1 MTDLDLDRL
10 RSWEGREESREDVLA
25 LAPVRALA
33 ATLDHDPGAYRDG
46 GILPPLYHWLFFLE
60 LTRSGGLARD
70 GHPRKGEFMPPVT
83 FPRRM
88 FAGARIEYTG
98 DLRIGEP
105 VRRVSRIG
113 SVRYTEGRSGPLVFV
128 TVVHEIGNAHGIRL
142 TEEQD
147 IVYRPPTGAQ
157 AGAAEPPPVAPD
169 MDFSRSVSPD
179 ERLLFRFSALTFNA
193 HRIHYDLPYT
203 RSEGYPALVV
213 HGPLTAVLLAD
224 LLARQYDRPPLRHF
238 SFRARNAL
246 YLGDR
251 IRLAGRHVDDA
262 IELAAYRDTGVA
274 AVSGRAVLR

>member
-1 MTDLDLDRL
+1 M
-10 RSWEGREESREDVLA
+10 
-25 LAPVRALA
+25 
-33 ATLDHDPGAYRDG
+33 
-46 GILPPLYHWLFFLE
+46 
-60 LTRSGGLARD
+60 
-70 GHPRKGEFMPPVT
+70 
-83 FPRRM
+83 
-88 FAGARIEYTG
+88 
-98 DLRIGEP
+98 
-105 VRRVSRIG
+105 
-113 SVRYTEGRSGPLVFV
+113 

-157 AGAAEPPPVAPD
+157 TGAAEPPPVVPD

-224 LLARQYDRPPLRHF
+224 LLARQYDRPRLRHF

-251 IRLAGRHVDDA
+251 IRLAGRHLDEA
-262 IELAAYRDTGVA
+262 IELAAYRDTGAA

>member
-1 MTDLDLDRL
+1 
-10 RSWEGREESREDVLA
+10 
-25 LAPVRALA
+25 
-33 ATLDHDPGAYRDG
+33 
-46 GILPPLYHWLFFLE
+46 
-60 LTRSGGLARD
+60 
-70 GHPRKGEFMPPVT
+70 MPPVT

-88 FAGARIEYTG
+88 FAGARIEYAG

-128 TVVHEIGNAHGIRL
+128 TVVHEIGNAQGCRL

-147 IVYRPPTGAQ
+147 IVYRPPTGTQ
-157 AGAAEPPPVAPD
+157 AGAAEPPPAAPD
-169 MDFSRSVSPD
+169 MGFSRSVSPD

-224 LLARQYDRPPLRHF
+224 LLARQYDHPQLRHF
-238 SFRARNAL
+238 SFRARSAL

-251 IRLAGRHVDDA
+251 IRLAGRHLDDA